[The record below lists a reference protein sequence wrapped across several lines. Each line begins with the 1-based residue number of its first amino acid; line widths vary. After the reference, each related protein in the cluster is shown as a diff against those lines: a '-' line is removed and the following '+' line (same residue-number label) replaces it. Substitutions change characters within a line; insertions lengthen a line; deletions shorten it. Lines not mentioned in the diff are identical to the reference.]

1 MTLRGWYSH
10 SLNLPSRG
18 EMTLHMAGRK
28 VYLSLVSL
36 YRTVLRTDLGLMGTR
51 LGKGSPKDEPVLKRI
66 TQP

>member
-1 MTLRGWYSH
+1 
-10 SLNLPSRG
+10 
-18 EMTLHMAGRK
+18 MAGRK